1 MFVSFPILYPLFGF
15 STTDFLSALLF
26 HFYWQSLPWFQN
38 NSATSSQVFLNTV
51 LFQKPSISLSE
62 NSHILQI
69 ECSAILVPH
78 YSTLLPVIF
87 DRFFII
93 VDGSDGFQ
101 WVLQIMQQPSNTYN
115 FFSTFCS
122 SSNNALLLG
131 YVALNSSTSSLAVA
145 FPFHLINCN
154 RSLHTFLYNLLSVA
168 CAHCSLM

>member
-51 LFQKPSISLSE
+51 LFLKPNISLLE

-93 VDGSDGFQ
+93 VDGSIGSKMD
-101 WVLQIMQQPSNTYN
+101 
-115 FFSTFCS
+115 
-122 SSNNALLLG
+122 
-131 YVALNSSTSSLAVA
+131 
-145 FPFHLINCN
+145 FHL
-154 RSLHTFLYNLLSVA
+154 FFP
-168 CAHCSLM
+168 

>member
-1 MFVSFPILYPLFGF
+1 MWMILFF
-15 STTDFLSALLF
+15 IDFLYIF
-26 HFYWQSLPWFQN
+26 HF
-38 NSATSSQVFLNTV
+38 V
-51 LFQKPSISLSE
+51 
-62 NSHILQI
+62 QI

-115 FFSTFCS
+115 FLSTFCS

-131 YVALNSSTSSLAVA
+131 YVALNSSTSSFAVA

>member
-1 MFVSFPILYPLFGF
+1 MFSSICCIIGLSVFCVNINCGYSSFIASHRCNF
-15 STTDFLSALLF
+15 SYSA
-26 HFYWQSLPWFQN
+26 HSCINHSSN
-38 NSATSSQVFLNTV
+38 NSKITV
-51 LFQKPSISLSE
+51 PR
-62 NSHILQI
+62 N
-69 ECSAILVPH
+69 
-78 YSTLLPVIF
+78 
-87 DRFFII
+87 I
-93 VDGSDGFQ
+93 VGSDGFQ